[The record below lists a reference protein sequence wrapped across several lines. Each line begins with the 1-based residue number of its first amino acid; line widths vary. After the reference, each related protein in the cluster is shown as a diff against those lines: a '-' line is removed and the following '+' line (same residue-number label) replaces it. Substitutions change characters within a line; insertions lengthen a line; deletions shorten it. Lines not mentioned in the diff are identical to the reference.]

1 MKNKNFIE
9 LPKKAVSAMI
19 NDSYSLITCYDNS
32 KDEYNDRNI
41 KEVKVPSW
49 LAELITKEVKT
60 ASEEAVDDFKQSVL
74 RMFE

>member
-1 MKNKNFIE
+1 MKNKKFIE
-9 LPKKAVSAMI
+9 LPKKAVSAVI
-19 NDSYSLITCYDNS
+19 NDSYSTITYYENS

>member
-9 LPKKAVSAMI
+9 LPKKAVSVMI
-19 NDSYSLITCYDNS
+19 NDSYSLITYYDNS

-60 ASEEAVDDFKQSVL
+60 ASDEAVDDFKQSVL

>member
-9 LPKKAVSAMI
+9 LPKKAVSVMI
-19 NDSYSLITCYDNS
+19 NDSYSLITYYENS

>member
-1 MKNKNFIE
+1 MKNKNFID
-9 LPKKAVSAMI
+9 LPRKAVSAMI
-19 NDSYSLITCYDNS
+19 NDSYSIITYYENS

-49 LAELITKEVKT
+49 LAELLTKEVKT

>member
-9 LPKKAVSAMI
+9 LPKKAVSVMI
-19 NDSYSLITCYDNS
+19 NDSYSLITYYDNS

-41 KEVKVPSW
+41 KELKVPSW